1 MINKFIVISIII
13 FQIYNPKILNE
24 KQELSKAYFASGCF
38 WCVESIYENLKG
50 VVKVDSGYSGGFKEN
65 PSYNEVISGKTGHAE
80 TIEVIYNPNIIEF
93 KTLVKVFFGSHDPS
107 TLNKQGPDVG
117 TQYRSI
123 AFYTSKNEK
132 TIIEHEISGLLNKNL
147 FKKNSPV
154 VLYGGSVDGGN
165 VEMFKEI
172 KEIDGFLIG
181 GASLKAKDFLAI
193 YSSTVKHLNK
203 FSFNS

>member
-1 MINKFIVISIII
+1 MINKFIVISFMM
-13 FQIYNPKILNE
+13 FQINSPEVSDE

-50 VVKVDSGYSGGFKEN
+50 VVKVDSGYSGGFIEN

-80 TIEVIYNPNIIEF
+80 TIEVIYDSNIIDF

-107 TLNKQGPDVG
+107 TLNRQGPDVG

-132 TIIEHEISGLLNKNL
+132 TIIEQEISGLLNKNL
-147 FKKNSPV
+147 FII
-154 VLYGGSVDGGN
+154 
-165 VEMFKEI
+165 F
-172 KEIDGFLIG
+172 
-181 GASLKAKDFLAI
+181 
-193 YSSTVKHLNK
+193 
-203 FSFNS
+203 

>member
-13 FQIYNPKILNE
+13 FQINNPKILNE

-50 VVKVDSGYSGGFKEN
+50 VIKVDSGYSGGFKEN

-93 KTLVKVFFGSHDPS
+93 KTLVKIFFGSHDPS

-123 AFYTSKNEK
+123 AFYMSKNEK
-132 TIIEHEISGLLNKNL
+132 TIIEQEITDLLNKNL
-147 FKKNSPV
+147 YKKITTQIIPFKKFYIAEEYHQKKKKKNPNN
-154 VLYGGSVDGGN
+154 LYIMKVSAPR
-165 VEMFKEI
+165 I
-172 KEIDGFLIG
+172 
-181 GASLKAKDFLAI
+181 
-193 YSSTVKHLNK
+193 NK
-203 FSFNS
+203 FKMNFKNLIK